1 MRDMTAADA
10 QDLLPDLLHG
20 RLSEAARADVER
32 IIGSDPDLAAQLAL
46 LQQVHAAHAA
56 APAVDVSRI
65 VAALPAA
72 SGQRAGGTV
81 FTTTGNVD
89 ELAAR
94 RAPLRAPRMSRLAFA
109 AALLLVLGGGA
120 VVATRAARDTAL
132 PVATITHAESLALV
146 ENVVHL
152 GLGTPTDELTVEQL
166 RALEQ
171 DIQALDGVP
180 SAEPDDMTDL
190 VAGEGA

>member
-1 MRDMTAADA
+1 MRDMNAADA

-20 RLSEAARADVER
+20 RLSDAVRADVER
-32 IIGSDPDLAAQLAL
+32 VIASDPDLAVQLAL
-46 LQQVHAAHAA
+46 LQQVHAAHAV
-56 APAVDVSRI
+56 APAIDMSRI
-65 VAALPAA
+65 LAALPAA
-72 SGQRAGGTV
+72 SAHLAEGTV
-81 FTTTGNVD
+81 STTTGNFD

-94 RAPLRAPRMSRLAFA
+94 RAPARAPRMSRLARA

-120 VVATRAARDTAL
+120 VVATRAERDTAL
-132 PVATITHAESLALV
+132 PVATITQAESLARV
-146 ENVVHL
+146 ESIVQL

-190 VAGEGA
+190 VDGEGA

>member
-1 MRDMTAADA
+1 MHDMNAADA

-20 RLSEAARADVER
+20 RLSDAARADVER
-32 IIGSDPDLAAQLAL
+32 VILSDPDLAVQLAL

-56 APAVDVSRI
+56 TPAIDMSRI
-65 VAALPAA
+65 LAALPAA
-72 SGQRAGGTV
+72 SGQRAEGTV
-81 FTTTGNVD
+81 STTTGNFD

-94 RAPLRAPRMSRLAFA
+94 RAPVRAPRMSRLARA

-120 VVATRAARDTAL
+120 VVATRAVRHTAL
-132 PVATITHAESLALV
+132 PVATITQAESLALV
-146 ENVVHL
+146 ESIVQL
-152 GLGTPTDELTVEQL
+152 GLGAPTDELTVEEL

-190 VAGEGA
+190 VDGEGA

>member
-1 MRDMTAADA
+1 MRDMTTADA

-20 RLSEAARADVER
+20 RLPDAARADVER
-32 IIGSDPDLAAQLAL
+32 AIASDPDLAAQLDL
-46 LQQVHAAHAA
+46 LQQIHAAHAA
-56 APAVDVSRI
+56 APTVDMSRI

-72 SGQRAGGTV
+72 FGQRAEGTV
-81 FTTTGNVD
+81 STTTRNFD

-94 RAPLRAPRMSRLAFA
+94 RVPACTPRMSRLAYA

-120 VVATRAARDTAL
+120 VVATRAVRDTAL

-146 ENVVHL
+146 ESIVQL

-180 SAEPDDMTDL
+180 SAEPDDMTDF
-190 VAGEGA
+190 VDGEGA

>member
-1 MRDMTAADA
+1 MPDMTTADA

-20 RLSEAARADVER
+20 RLSDVVRADVER
-32 IIGSDPDLAAQLAL
+32 SVASDPDLAAQLVL
-46 LQQVHAAHAA
+46 LQQVHAAHAT
-56 APAVDVSRI
+56 APAVDMSRI
-65 VAALPAA
+65 VAALSAA
-72 SGQRAGGTV
+72 SGQHEKGTV
-81 FTTTGNVD
+81 LTTTGDFD

-94 RAPLRAPRMSRLAFA
+94 RAPARTPRMSRLARA

-132 PVATITHAESLALV
+132 PVATVTHAESLALV
-146 ENVVHL
+146 ESVVQL

>member
-1 MRDMTAADA
+1 MRDMNAADA

-20 RLSEAARADVER
+20 RLSDAVRADVER
-32 IIGSDPDLAAQLAL
+32 VIASDPDLAVQLAL
-46 LQQVHAAHAA
+46 LQQVHAAHAV
-56 APAVDVSRI
+56 APAIDMSRI
-65 VAALPAA
+65 LAALPAA
-72 SGQRAGGTV
+72 SAQRSEGTMS
-81 FTTTGNVD
+81 TTTGNFD

-94 RAPLRAPRMSRLAFA
+94 RAPARTPRMSRLARA

-120 VVATRAARDTAL
+120 VVATRAERDTAL
-132 PVATITHAESLALV
+132 PVATITQAESLARV
-146 ENVVHL
+146 ESIVQL
-152 GLGTPTDELTVEQL
+152 GLGTPTDELTMEQL

-190 VAGEGA
+190 VDGEGA